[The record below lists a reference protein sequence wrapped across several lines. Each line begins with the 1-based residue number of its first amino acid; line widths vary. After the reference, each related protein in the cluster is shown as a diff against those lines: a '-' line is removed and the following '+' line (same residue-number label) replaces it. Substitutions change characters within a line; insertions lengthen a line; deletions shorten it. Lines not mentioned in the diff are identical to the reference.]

1 MFQLNVDG
9 NARHHITLVYQ
20 KFPMF
25 NLEKNISNYPSH
37 LTLTTCEYSHGQLS
51 PGKIT

>member
-20 KFPMF
+20 NQKEHF
-25 NLEKNISNYPSH
+25 
-37 LTLTTCEYSHGQLS
+37 QL
-51 PGKIT
+51 PKPFDPNHM